1 MRISD
6 WSSDVCSSDLGDAAF
21 AFEPVERIAVG
32 KVIAVVVG
40 DGDADQFALPIAAG
54 KRALAVVDRQ
64 RDITADEVEAGIS
77 HQRAR
82 RSEERRVGKECV
94 STCRYRWSPYPKKK
108 KAELA
113 IN

>member
-1 MRISD
+1 MLHFFFKQKTAYELRSSD
-6 WSSDVCSSDLGDAAF
+6 WSSDVCSSDLIFGIAEGDAAF

-64 RDITADEVEAGIS
+64 RDITADEVEADIDRKS
-77 HQRAR
+77 
-82 RSEERRVGKECV
+82 VV
-94 STCRYRWSPYPKKK
+94 
-108 KAELA
+108 
-113 IN
+113 